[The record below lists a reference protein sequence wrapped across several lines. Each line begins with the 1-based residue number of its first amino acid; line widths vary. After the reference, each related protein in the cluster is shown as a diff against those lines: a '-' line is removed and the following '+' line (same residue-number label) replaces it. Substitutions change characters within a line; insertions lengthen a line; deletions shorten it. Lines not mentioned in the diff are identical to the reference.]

1 MPRRAWPVLILLVAG
16 CARSEDAS
24 VVPTNASEN
33 GQAVEQVRPDRDVD
47 EPALGQ
53 WREALQGEQRV
64 LEFGPLGA
72 PPLFSFGC
80 DARRGLL
87 IQRHG
92 LESSGDLPVMLI
104 TLGSETRRLAVTSGD
119 GPIPMLRAS
128 VSETDPLVASL
139 ERAPQPITVRIGD
152 SPPLILP
159 AGEEVGAYV
168 TRCSGGELA
177 SAALSAT
184 SNGTAEANAS
194 ASNAAAATD

>member
-1 MPRRAWPVLILLVAG
+1 MLRRALPILIVLTAG
-16 CARSEDAS
+16 CARSEDATIA
-24 VVPTNASEN
+24 TNAGDN
-33 GQAVEQVRPDRDVD
+33 AQAVEQVRPDRDVD

-53 WREALQGEQRV
+53 WRDALQGEQRV
-64 LEFGPLGA
+64 LEFGPMGA

-92 LESSGDLPVMLI
+92 LEPTGDLPVMLI
-104 TLGSETRRLAVTSGD
+104 TLGSETRRLAVTGGD

-128 VSETDPLVASL
+128 VTEADPLVASL
-139 ERAPQPITVRIGD
+139 GRAAQPITVRIGD

-159 AGEEVGAYV
+159 TSAEVGTYV

-177 SAALSAT
+177 VPANPT
-184 SNGTAEANAS
+184 SNGAAEANAA
-194 ASNAAAATD
+194 ASNAAAGD